1 MGPKQPVAQSHE
13 LFRQPL
19 VEMLNPKHPLVK
31 LADIIDWRFFLS
43 EFGSVLWQP

>member
-19 VEMLNPKHPLVK
+19 SEMLNPKHPLVK
-31 LADIIDWRFFLS
+31 LANVIDWQES
-43 EFGSVLWQP
+43 ER